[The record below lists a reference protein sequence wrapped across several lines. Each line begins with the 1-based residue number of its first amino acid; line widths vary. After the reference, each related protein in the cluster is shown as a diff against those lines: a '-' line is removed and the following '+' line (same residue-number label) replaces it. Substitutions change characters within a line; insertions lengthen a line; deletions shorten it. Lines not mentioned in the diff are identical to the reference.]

1 MKDFWYFGCEREGH
15 SGHYLFTQ
23 FARTRGVLED
33 SRMGFPVHLLD
44 GTFAPV
50 VRTPGHWRLIVIR
63 AGYEHL
69 IILAGWDN
77 TVDKRP
83 GSNAAFISHGV
94 LTVDEMLARARE
106 IFPAQHK
113 RLFVDNAAVVE

>member
-1 MKDFWYFGCEREGH
+1 MIVNDFWYFGCERVGE

-50 VRTPGHWRLIVIR
+50 VQKPGHWRLITIR
-63 AGYEHL
+63 AANDPDVVLLKEGQL
-69 IILAGWDN
+69 P
-77 TVDKRP
+77 RP
-83 GSNAAFISHGV
+83 
-94 LTVDEMLARARE
+94 RE
-106 IFPAQHK
+106 PK
-113 RLFVDNAAVVE
+113 TRLG